1 MFAARPTTSPYSPTR
16 LEEPRCRATLSR
28 TDIPAPV
35 CVARAFVLHRTPHWC
50 PTPSAD
56 RIASHP
62 FSRSL
67 APRVRCKTLLLPDV
81 LRRWSS
87 DHFLT
92 LCDGSPELMGASGG
106 GPDPPMAPG
115 CNPASEMSPSP
126 SPSPPPPPQPSLPSP
141 TPPLPRAPPRL
152 SLPSSSL
159 HPPGQPLQRLRI
171 LPHAKARAAIASPKP
186 MPEAR
191 IGATLWVRVCPHGA
205 RGPWVVPT
213 RLAGTGFRLPVA
225 VRAFAC
231 GLIWS
236 PFRDCPGMSTG
247 EAVGEA
253 RPEPPSTALPA
264 RRTPHRVSCVCGS

>member
-1 MFAARPTTSPYSPTR
+1 MEKGRRRGAHPHLWHCSQVCPRADPPRAHPLASQAPSPLSPPLRFARSVRCSKQHCHPGEFDSPPGCWEGLPQSSWEHCGAARTSDGTG
-16 LEEPRCRATLSR
+16 RA
-28 TDIPAPV
+28 A
-35 CVARAFVLHRTPHWC
+35 
-50 PTPSAD
+50 
-56 RIASHP
+56 
-62 FSRSL
+62 
-67 APRVRCKTLLLPDV
+67 
-81 LRRWSS
+81 
-87 DHFLT
+87 
-92 LCDGSPELMGASGG
+92 
-106 GPDPPMAPG
+106 
-115 CNPASEMSPSP
+115 PASVMSPSP

-159 HPPGQPLQRLRI
+159 HPPGQPLRRLRI

-191 IGATLWVRVCPHGA
+191 GGATLRVRVCPHGA

>member
-1 MFAARPTTSPYSPTR
+1 MFAARPTTSPDSPTR

-28 TDIPAPV
+28 TDFPAPV
-35 CVARAFVLHRTPHWC
+35 CVARAVVLHRTPHWC

-115 CNPASEMSPSP
+115 CSPASEMSPSP
-126 SPSPPPPPQPSLPSP
+126 SPSPPLPPQPSLPSR
-141 TPPLPRAPPRL
+141 TPPLPRAPPCL

-159 HPPGQPLQRLRI
+159 HPPGQPLRKIRI

-186 MPEAR
+186 MPEGR
-191 IGATLWVRVCPHGA
+191 GGATLKGPRVPRWRA
-205 RGPWVVPT
+205 RVWG
-213 RLAGTGFRLPVA
+213 RLYTSRGYRLQVAGGSAVFCKRLGTGPTQRMFR
-225 VRAFAC
+225 
-231 GLIWS
+231 S
-236 PFRDCPGMSTG
+236 
-247 EAVGEA
+247 E
-253 RPEPPSTALPA
+253 
-264 RRTPHRVSCVCGS
+264 